1 MALIMSENNTSKIVV
16 RFAPSPT
23 GPLHVGSVRTALFN
37 YIFAKQNNGKY
48 ILRIEDTDKE
58 RSKKVH
64 EDGILESFSWLGLP
78 YDEIY
83 RQSERTEIY
92 RKYLNSLI
100 ESGHAYISKEEN
112 QEEGKRSEVIRFKNP
127 NKKVTFHDL
136 IRGEV
141 TFDTT
146 ELKDFVIAKSLEEP
160 LYHLAVVI
168 DDHEMGIT
176 HIIRGEDHISNT
188 PRQILIQ
195 EAIGAIRPIYAHL
208 PLILAADRSKLSKR
222 KHGEFVSLPFYRNKG
237 YLKEAIIN
245 FMALLGWNPGTD
257 QELFL
262 IDDLIKQFDIVRVQK
277 SGAIF
282 DTTKLDWLNREYIKK
297 MPPEEIIDLI
307 KTATNRWNP
316 NEKIL
321 SKLLPIVMDRITTL
335 ADISKMAEEGD
346 QSELEYF
353 FIKPTYQKENL
364 LCPEKLRKG
373 SPAGLPEIKNYLQES
388 YSILEKIPET
398 DFNAEKIK
406 ATIWDYASE
415 KGRGLVLWAM
425 RYSLSGKEKSP
436 DPFTLADILGKN
448 ETLERIQGAIS
459 LL

>member
-1 MALIMSENNTSKIVV
+1 MSENNTSKIVV

>member
-1 MALIMSENNTSKIVV
+1 MLVS
-16 RFAPSPT
+16 
-23 GPLHVGSVRTALFN
+23 
-37 YIFAKQNNGKY
+37 
-48 ILRIEDTDKE
+48 
-58 RSKKVH
+58 
-64 EDGILESFSWLGLP
+64 
-78 YDEIY
+78 
-83 RQSERTEIY
+83 
-92 RKYLNSLI
+92 
-100 ESGHAYISKEEN
+100 SGHAYISKEEA

-146 ELKDFVIAKSLEEP
+146 ELKDFVIAKSMEEP

-222 KHGEFVSLPFYRNKG
+222 KHGEFVSLPFYRDRG
-237 YLKEAIIN
+237 YLKNAIIN

-257 QELFL
+257 QELFS

-297 MPPEEIIDLI
+297 LPPEEITSLVT
-307 KTATNRWNP
+307 TATAKWNP
-316 NEKIL
+316 NKETIEKI
-321 SKLLPIVMDRITTL
+321 LPIVMDRITTL
-335 ADISKMAEEGD
+335 SDITKMAEEG
-346 QSELEYF
+346 QESELQYF
-353 FIKPTYQKENL
+353 FIKPSYQKEAL

-373 SPAGLPEIKNYLQES
+373 SGAGLVEIKTFLEES
-388 YSILEKIPET
+388 SAILEKVGDN
-398 DFNAEKIK
+398 DFNADKIK
-406 ATIWDYASE
+406 SAIWDYASE
-415 KGRGLVLWAM
+415 KGRGLVLWAI

-436 DPFTLADILGKN
+436 DPFTLADILGKK

>member
-1 MALIMSENNTSKIVV
+1 MNENNTPKIVV

-23 GPLHVGSVRTALFN
+23 GPLHVGSIRAALFN

-58 RSKKVH
+58 RSKKEY
-64 EDGILESFSWLGLP
+64 EDGIIESFAWLDLP

-83 RQSERTEIY
+83 RQSERTDIY
-92 RKYLNSLI
+92 KKYLQQLV
-100 ESGHAYISKEEN
+100 ESGHAYISKEESL
-112 QEEGKRSEVIRFKNP
+112 EEGKRSEVIRFKNP

-222 KHGEFVSLPFYRNKG
+222 KHGEFVSLSFYRNKG

-257 QELFL
+257 QELFS
-262 IDDLIKQFDIVRVQK
+262 IEDLVKQFDIARVQK

-297 MPPEEIIDLI
+297 MPTEEITALI
-307 KTATNRWNP
+307 KTATSKWNP
-316 NEKIL
+316 SESTIQ
-321 SKLLPIVMDRITTL
+321 KLLPIVLDRITTL
-335 ADISKMAEEGD
+335 ADIETME
-346 QSELEYF
+346 ELEYLF
-353 FIKPTYQKENL
+353 AKPTYEKDSL

-373 SPAGLPEIKNYLQES
+373 STAGLPEVKNYLQES
-388 YSILEKIPET
+388 VSILEKIPED
-398 DFNAEKIK
+398 DFIAEKIK
-406 ATIWDYASE
+406 TYLWDYATE
-415 KGRGLVLWAM
+415 KGRGLVLWSI
-425 RYSLSGKEKSP
+425 RYALSGKEKSP
-436 DPFTLADILGKN
+436 DPFTLADILGKK
-448 ETLERIQGAIS
+448 ETLDRIQSAIS

>member
-1 MALIMSENNTSKIVV
+1 MNENISSKIVV

-23 GPLHVGSVRTALFN
+23 GPLHVGGVRTALFN
-37 YIFAKQNNGKY
+37 YIFAKQSNGKY

-58 RSKKVH
+58 RSKKEY
-64 EDGILESFSWLGLP
+64 EDGILESFKWLGLP

-83 RQSERTEIY
+83 RQSERTDIY
-92 RKYLNSLI
+92 KKYLEMLVS
-100 ESGHAYISKEEN
+100 SGHAYISKEEA

-127 NKKVTFHDL
+127 NKKVTFRDL

-146 ELKDFVIAKSLEEP
+146 ELKDFVIAKSMEEP

-222 KHGEFVSLPFYRNKG
+222 KHGEFVSLPFYRDRG
-237 YLKEAIIN
+237 YLKNAIIN

-257 QELFL
+257 QELFS

-297 MPPEEIIDLI
+297 LPPEEITSLVT
-307 KTATNRWNP
+307 TATAKWNP
-316 NEKIL
+316 NKETIEKI
-321 SKLLPIVMDRITTL
+321 LPIVMDRITTL
-335 ADISKMAEEGD
+335 SDITKMAEEG
-346 QSELEYF
+346 QESELQYF
-353 FIKPTYQKENL
+353 FIKPSYQKEAL

-373 SPAGLPEIKNYLQES
+373 SGAGLVEIKTFLEES
-388 YSILEKIPET
+388 SAILEKVGDN
-398 DFNAEKIK
+398 DFNADKIK
-406 ATIWDYASE
+406 SAIWDYASE
-415 KGRGLVLWAM
+415 KGRGLVLWAI

-436 DPFTLADILGKN
+436 DPFTLADILGKK